1 MRVSNRLTNLD
12 QDLDETGEIPAI
24 HAILGHSNDLTE
36 VPSLDQT
43 HGAEWSAVVIKAQ
56 VVHRGDGWVIQL
68 SRYLNLF
75 QETRL

>member
-1 MRVSNRLTNLD
+1 
-12 QDLDETGEIPAI
+12 
-24 HAILGHSNDLTE
+24 
-36 VPSLDQT
+36 
-43 HGAEWSAVVIKAQ
+43 VIKAQ